1 MTRLVLTFFV
11 FLNFMSK
18 MANARNHSA
27 QFFVQRLER
36 NLEVKFFDY
45 ANSIAVW
52 LEGINDRHLK
62 DSDLGRFLRYE
73 EMKPKLNRMYGELL
87 FYFMFNNFFIP

>member
-1 MTRLVLTFFV
+1 
-11 FLNFMSK
+11 MSK

-52 LEGINDRHLK
+52 LEGINDKHLK